1 MVEYFSHDYHARD
14 DIKLKKLFATDG
26 LQGLGAYWCIVE
38 MLYEQNGRIEL
49 DNIPVIAYDLRVE
62 TDLIMRVVKKYG
74 LFDFDKKYF
83 YSESILRRIKIRDE
97 KSEKAR
103 LSANAR
109 WGNDTETGT
118 SEEQAQYERNAN
130 AMRTHNERNANEEQ
144 TQCGGNAIKEN
155 KNISLLKKLI
165 KERVNSA
172 GACVD
177 ALSDDMK
184 VLFAEVVDVLA
195 EAGCD
200 RAQELTFD
208 GIKCDWAYWEDVAQN
223 INVDLIA
230 KIVNKMSLVDV
241 TQIESRKHYILS
253 LFEKYY
259 EKQTGGAV

>member
-130 AMRTHNERNANEEQ
+130 AMQTKNKRNANEEQ

-155 KNISLLKKLI
+155 KNKYSLLKILI
-165 KERVNSA
+165 KERLNRTGVREES
-172 GACVD
+172 
-177 ALSDDMK
+177 LSP
-184 VLFAEVVDVLA
+184 VVQATLNEVVETLA
-195 EAGCD
+195 EAGTNES
-200 RAQELTFD
+200 QVLTFD
-208 GIKCDWAYWEDVAQN
+208 GSRRDATYWHTVAKN
-223 INVDLIA
+223 INTDLIR
-230 KIVNKMSLVDV
+230 KIVNKLNITDDS
-241 TQIESRKHYILS
+241 QIKSRKHYILS
-253 LFEKYY
+253 LFTKYY
-259 EKQTGGAV
+259 EEGEDV